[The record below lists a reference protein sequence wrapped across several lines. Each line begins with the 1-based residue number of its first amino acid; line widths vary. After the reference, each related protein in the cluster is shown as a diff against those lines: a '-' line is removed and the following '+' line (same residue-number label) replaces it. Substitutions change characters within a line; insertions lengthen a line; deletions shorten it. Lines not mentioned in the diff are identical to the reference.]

1 MQKPAQIIVIPQ
13 NMLSKQSIQLFK
25 QQRQV
30 VPNTFK
36 PLATVVGSK
45 PRPIVAVQPQIV
57 TSQQPHIVTSLPSP
71 PASPP
76 LKPVLKRSISPDN
89 EIKIEDDEEG
99 DGFHASRKRANL
111 DHLTNDQK
119 LQRRKLKNR
128 VAAQNARDK
137 KKAYIDELEI
147 HLDNIREEKRKIE
160 QERLRLQEENETLK
174 SQASQLSIE
183 NTKLMERNLELENR
197 LGLSETYI
205 LPSSPESIPRSPS
218 PTTSISSYLENSP
231 ADRLA
236 DNCSPHVTVLDS
248 TSEPAAGDQS
258 SGQSVALPLTVK
270 QSHGVQSVVV
280 PRLDDLVAAL
290 YQDCEQQQQDIE
302 QVEQLISQSDVG
314 HVDCTTSPYL
324 SLPEEFQ
331 YLKHIDVFEAD
342 EEISVT
348 TGQTPAITTS
358 ATQKTDFEV
367 NNNSVDGLK
376 ELLMAQHAE
385 DNISITDN
393 NSCGEELLMTPTAEK
408 LLDEIW
414 LENSLNAEAEDC
426 LNRMFPDLD

>member
-36 PLATVVGSK
+36 PLTTVVGSK

-57 TSQQPHIVTSLPSP
+57 TSQPHIVTSLPSP

-89 EIKIEDDEEG
+89 EIKIEDNEEG

-160 QERLRLQEENETLK
+160 QERLRLQEENDTLK

-218 PTTSISSYLENSP
+218 PTTSISSYLENSSS
-231 ADRLA
+231 DRLA
-236 DNCSPHVTVLDS
+236 DNCSPHVTTVLDS
-248 TSEPAAGDQS
+248 TSEPA
-258 SGQSVALPLTVK
+258 VLNPPLPQETR
-270 QSHGVQSVVV
+270 VQDKV
-280 PRLDDLVAAL
+280 
-290 YQDCEQQQQDIE
+290 
-302 QVEQLISQSDVG
+302 
-314 HVDCTTSPYL
+314 
-324 SLPEEFQ
+324 SLPCHPQLNKLTACTVLSSHDLTTLSPHCTKTVNSKTLNRWNSLSANLMMVMWTALLHLTFPCQ
-331 YLKHIDVFEAD
+331 KSSN
-342 EEISVT
+342 ISSTSMCSKQMKTALQPGKPPPLLLPPKKRTWKSTTTT
-348 TGQTPAITTS
+348 TGLL
-358 ATQKTDFEV
+358 TD
-367 NNNSVDGLK
+367 
-376 ELLMAQHAE
+376 
-385 DNISITDN
+385 
-393 NSCGEELLMTPTAEK
+393 
-408 LLDEIW
+408 
-414 LENSLNAEAEDC
+414 
-426 LNRMFPDLD
+426 

>member
-30 VPNTFK
+30 VPNTYK
-36 PLATVVGSK
+36 PLATVVK
-45 PRPIVAVQPQIV
+45 QRPIVAVQPQIV
-57 TSQQPHIVTSLPSP
+57 TSQPHIVTSQPHIVTSQPHIVTSQPHFVTSLPSP

-89 EIKIEDDEEG
+89 EIKIEEEDDDGHG

-111 DHLTNDQK
+111 DHLSADQK

-147 HLDNIREEKRKIE
+147 HLDNLREEKRKIE
-160 QERLRLQEENETLK
+160 QDRLRLQQENETLK

-248 TSEPAAGDQS
+248 TSEPA
-258 SGQSVALPLTVK
+258 VLNPPLPQET
-270 QSHGVQSVVV
+270 GVQDKVLL
-280 PRLDDLVAAL
+280 P
-290 YQDCEQQQQDIE
+290 CHP
-302 QVEQLISQSDVG
+302 QL
-314 HVDCTTSPYL
+314 
-324 SLPEEFQ
+324 
-331 YLKHIDVFEAD
+331 
-342 EEISVT
+342 
-348 TGQTPAITTS
+348 
-358 ATQKTDFEV
+358 
-367 NNNSVDGLK
+367 NNNL
-376 ELLMAQHAE
+376 
-385 DNISITDN
+385 
-393 NSCGEELLMTPTAEK
+393 TACTVLSSHDLTTLSPHCTK
-408 LLDEIW
+408 TVSSSSKTLNRW
-414 LENSLNAEAEDC
+414 NSLSANLMLVMWTA
-426 LNRMFPDLD
+426 LLHLTFPCQKSFSISSTSMCSKQMKTALQPGKPPPLLLPPKKRTWKSTTTLLTD

>member
-30 VPNTFK
+30 VPNNFK

-57 TSQQPHIVTSLPSP
+57 TSQPHIVTSLPSP

-99 DGFHASRKRANL
+99 DGFHATRKRANL

-160 QERLRLQEENETLK
+160 QERLTLQQENEALK

-197 LGLSETYI
+197 LGLSEAYI
-205 LPSSPESIPRSPS
+205 LPSSPESIPRSP
-218 PTTSISSYLENSP
+218 L
-231 ADRLA
+231 
-236 DNCSPHVTVLDS
+236 
-248 TSEPAAGDQS
+248 
-258 SGQSVALPLTVK
+258 
-270 QSHGVQSVVV
+270 
-280 PRLDDLVAAL
+280 
-290 YQDCEQQQQDIE
+290 
-302 QVEQLISQSDVG
+302 
-314 HVDCTTSPYL
+314 
-324 SLPEEFQ
+324 
-331 YLKHIDVFEAD
+331 
-342 EEISVT
+342 
-348 TGQTPAITTS
+348 
-358 ATQKTDFEV
+358 
-367 NNNSVDGLK
+367 
-376 ELLMAQHAE
+376 
-385 DNISITDN
+385 
-393 NSCGEELLMTPTAEK
+393 
-408 LLDEIW
+408 
-414 LENSLNAEAEDC
+414 
-426 LNRMFPDLD
+426 

>member
-248 TSEPAAGDQS
+248 TSEPAVLNPPLPQETRVQDKVLLPCHPQLNNKLTACTVLS
-258 SGQSVALPLTVK
+258 SHDLTTL
-270 QSHGVQSVVV
+270 SPH
-280 PRLDDLVAAL
+280 
-290 YQDCEQQQQDIE
+290 
-302 QVEQLISQSDVG
+302 
-314 HVDCTTSPYL
+314 CT
-324 SLPEEFQ
+324 
-331 YLKHIDVFEAD
+331 
-342 EEISVT
+342 
-348 TGQTPAITTS
+348 
-358 ATQKTDFEV
+358 KTV
-367 NNNSVDGLK
+367 SSSSKTLNR
-376 ELLMAQHAE
+376 
-385 DNISITDN
+385 
-393 NSCGEELLMTPTAEK
+393 
-408 LLDEIW
+408 W
-414 LENSLNAEAEDC
+414 NSLSANLMLVMWTA
-426 LNRMFPDLD
+426 LLHLTFPCQKSFSISSTSMCSKQMKTALQPGKPPPLLLPPKKRTWKSTTTLLTD

>member
-30 VPNTFK
+30 VPNTTFK

-160 QERLRLQEENETLK
+160 QERLRLQEENEALK

-236 DNCSPHVTVLDS
+236 DNCSPHHVLDS
-248 TSEPAAGDQS
+248 TSEPAVLNPPLPQETRVQDKVLLSPQLNNLTACTALS
-258 SGQSVALPLTVK
+258 SHDLTTL
-270 QSHGVQSVVV
+270 SPH
-280 PRLDDLVAAL
+280 
-290 YQDCEQQQQDIE
+290 
-302 QVEQLISQSDVG
+302 
-314 HVDCTTSPYL
+314 CT
-324 SLPEEFQ
+324 
-331 YLKHIDVFEAD
+331 
-342 EEISVT
+342 
-348 TGQTPAITTS
+348 
-358 ATQKTDFEV
+358 KTV
-367 NNNSVDGLK
+367 RNSMNRWNNNLSANLMLVMWTA
-376 ELLMAQHAE
+376 LLHLTFPCQKSFS
-385 DNISITDN
+385 ISSTSMCSKQMKTALQPGKPPPLLLPPKKRTWKSTTTLLTD
-393 NSCGEELLMTPTAEK
+393 
-408 LLDEIW
+408 
-414 LENSLNAEAEDC
+414 
-426 LNRMFPDLD
+426 

>member
-30 VPNTFK
+30 VPNNFK

-57 TSQQPHIVTSLPSP
+57 TSQPHIVTSLPSP

-99 DGFHASRKRANL
+99 DGFHATRKRANL

-160 QERLRLQEENETLK
+160 QERLTLQQENEALK

-236 DNCSPHVTVLDS
+236 DNCSPHHVLDS
-248 TSEPAAGDQS
+248 TSEPAVLNPPLPQETRVQDKVLLSPQLNNLTACTALS
-258 SGQSVALPLTVK
+258 SHDLTTL
-270 QSHGVQSVVV
+270 SPH
-280 PRLDDLVAAL
+280 
-290 YQDCEQQQQDIE
+290 
-302 QVEQLISQSDVG
+302 
-314 HVDCTTSPYL
+314 CT
-324 SLPEEFQ
+324 
-331 YLKHIDVFEAD
+331 
-342 EEISVT
+342 
-348 TGQTPAITTS
+348 
-358 ATQKTDFEV
+358 KTV
-367 NNNSVDGLK
+367 RNSMNRWNNNLSANLMLVMWTALLHLTFPCQKSFSISSTSTCSKPMKKSALQPGKPPPLLLLPPKKRTLK
-376 ELLMAQHAE
+376 STTTLLTL
-385 DNISITDN
+385 TD
-393 NSCGEELLMTPTAEK
+393 
-408 LLDEIW
+408 
-414 LENSLNAEAEDC
+414 
-426 LNRMFPDLD
+426 

>member
-30 VPNTFK
+30 VPNNFK

-57 TSQQPHIVTSLPSP
+57 TSQPHIVTSLPSP

-89 EIKIEDDEEG
+89 EIKIEDAEEG
-99 DGFHASRKRANL
+99 DGFHATRKRANL

-160 QERLRLQEENETLK
+160 QERLTLQQENEALK

-236 DNCSPHVTVLDS
+236 DNCSPHHVLDS
-248 TSEPAAGDQS
+248 TSEPAVLNPPLPQETRVQDKVLLSPQLNKTACTALS
-258 SGQSVALPLTVK
+258 SHDLTTL
-270 QSHGVQSVVV
+270 SPH
-280 PRLDDLVAAL
+280 
-290 YQDCEQQQQDIE
+290 
-302 QVEQLISQSDVG
+302 
-314 HVDCTTSPYL
+314 CT
-324 SLPEEFQ
+324 
-331 YLKHIDVFEAD
+331 
-342 EEISVT
+342 
-348 TGQTPAITTS
+348 
-358 ATQKTDFEV
+358 KTV
-367 NNNSVDGLK
+367 RNSMNRWNNNLSANLMLVMWTALLHLTFPCQKSFSISSTSMCSKQMKKSALQPGKPPPPLLLLPPKKRTLK
-376 ELLMAQHAE
+376 STTTLL
-385 DNISITDN
+385 TD
-393 NSCGEELLMTPTAEK
+393 
-408 LLDEIW
+408 
-414 LENSLNAEAEDC
+414 
-426 LNRMFPDLD
+426 